1 MDDHGNQAEDRAY
14 NKDSLGSL
22 GHGRDEEERIKH
34 NFVAGAQTA
43 GGRDMGPTP
52 TKNYTTASIPLYPNG
67 HLPSLYELE
76 EKLNGVVKQMQSIRQ
91 LLQLLN
97 DPSPTLYS
105 TMRGLSLLR
114 ELGYRP

>member
-1 MDDHGNQAEDRAY
+1 MDHGNQAEDRAY
-14 NKDSLGSL
+14 NKDSLG
-22 GHGRDEEERIKH
+22 HERYREEQNKR
-34 NFVAGAQTA
+34 NMTGAQTA
-43 GGRDMGPTP
+43 GGAEMGPYP
-52 TKNYTTASIPLYPNG
+52 TKNYTTTSVPLYPNG

-76 EKLNGVVKQMQSIRQ
+76 EKLNGVVQQMQSIRR
-91 LLQLLN
+91 LIQLLN